1 MMCSLVCKLSNTCLE
16 LITALSAIAL
26 YYVRMHQVDRRGLH
40 QNYFISRENGT
51 YSVKSIRILT
61 ISVIKIIPQFNQLAE
76 HRSNL
81 LAMSTKLYVGNLPD
95 SAKDKDLR
103 ELFQAFGEVDEVAVL
118 RGYGFVVS
126 QPSFFFFR

>member
-1 MMCSLVCKLSNTCLE
+1 M
-16 LITALSAIAL
+16 
-26 YYVRMHQVDRRGLH
+26 
-40 QNYFISRENGT
+40 
-51 YSVKSIRILT
+51 
-61 ISVIKIIPQFNQLAE
+61 IKIIHHFNQLAE

-126 QPSFFFFR
+126 QPSFFFR